1 MSQPISIST
10 FEPSPELR
18 DPETLRRL
26 QVTRVNQVI
35 ERARQTPYYAERLRG
50 LPDTIATLDELR
62 AFPTTTKA
70 DVLADVAAHPPFG
83 RRLRVGREAVRH
95 VVTTSGTSGLG
106 QEVYPL
112 DQEDEEAVHGMAARG
127 FHWAGVDESSVVA
140 NTLPLGMSAAGQWYY
155 HGLRLLGANVL
166 EVGGLSTD
174 RKVEHVQ
181 RFGAD
186 TLVGTPSYMYRM
198 ATEAISLGLDPRALT
213 VRRLVVAGESWSAPW
228 MRRLEEA
235 WDARVFEQY
244 GCTQRGM
251 AWTCPAGALSQGE
264 RGALHALSD
273 YGVYEV
279 IDPDSGEPV
288 EVGRGELVIT
298 PFVSSASPLLRFAT
312 GDCVTVLPQCHCGRP
327 GPCFAA
333 GVVDRYDFMVKVR
346 GVNVWPEAL
355 DRAVFALP
363 FVREYEASVERGKSG
378 HEMLRVRIELHQ
390 HDDQAA
396 PRVVKSIREITGLG
410 AQVEVVGAD
419 VITSSIEDRFRKRC
433 RLVDRRAETD
443 PVS

>member
-1 MSQPISIST
+1 MSRAGSPPGL
-10 FEPSPELR
+10 EPAPELK
-18 DPETLRRL
+18 DPEALRQLQIGRL
-26 QVTRVNQVI
+26 NEVLA
-35 ERARQTPYYAERLRG
+35 RARQTPYYAERLRG
-50 LPDTIATLDELR
+50 LPDLLGTLDELR
-62 AFPTTTKA
+62 AFPMTTKA
-70 DVLADVAAHPPFG
+70 DVLADVGAHPPFG
-83 RRLRVGREAVRH
+83 RRLRVPREAIRH
-95 VVTTSGTSGLG
+95 VVSTSGTSGLG

-112 DQEDEEAVHGMAARG
+112 DQEDEDAVHLMAARG

-155 HGLRLLGANVL
+155 HGLRRLGANVL

-198 ATEAISLGLDPRALT
+198 AAEARELGLDPRALP
-213 VRRLVVAGESWSAPW
+213 VRRLVVAGESWSVPW

-235 WDARVFEQY
+235 WDAKVFEQY
-244 GCTQRGM
+244 GCTQRAM
-251 AWTCPAGALSQGE
+251 AWTCPAGAVSAGE
-264 RGALHALSD
+264 RGVLHALSD
-273 YGVYEV
+273 WGLYEV

-288 EVGRGELVIT
+288 TLGRGELVIT

-312 GDCVTVLPQCHCGRP
+312 GDSVTVLPPCGCGRP
-327 GPCFAA
+327 GPCLAA

-363 FVREYEASVERGKSG
+363 AVREYEATVERSESG
-378 HEMLRVRIELHQ
+378 HETLRVRIELHS
-390 HDDQAA
+390 HDERA
-396 PRVVKSIREITGLG
+396 PLVVGESVREITGLG
-410 AQVEVVGAD
+410 AQVEVVQDDA
-419 VITSSIEDRFRKRC
+419 ITRSIEDRFRKRC

-443 PVS
+443 PVA